1 MVREL
6 RRPPGGDRL
15 IVRMATARSRRANED
30 RRIVAVPGLSDGR
43 TWRWNWSRP
52 WTGLVHL
59 AKVSRR
65 GVLLPVSLSLIACGG
80 PDAPAPL
87 RDEAVEIR
95 RGGISQ
101 AGSIC
106 RMVVLLRP
114 SSLQSSLLWLRQTL
128 AIARPSC
135 AALAVYA
142 APSDTS
148 LIENLE
154 YTTVVGIAAGRDE
167 KKDWRRER
175 YERAVSARTKKQ
187 ESFVMGW
194 RIGSATRVAW
204 QWNGELGEVVEEGLR
219 EQERILLADSEFR
232 LLYWWTQER
241 GTGRS
246 AAFYFHSEIKRSA
259 AELAAFTESFA
270 ASIGCRER
278 CIVCATFTSS
288 EAVLSDPLFP
298 LHNQMLLRRLP
309 SWSAVTKLPEFMCST
324 IDGNRAQCLEFR

>member
-1 MVREL
+1 ML
-6 RRPPGGDRL
+6 
-15 IVRMATARSRRANED
+15 
-30 RRIVAVPGLSDGR
+30 GLSGSQTGCR
-43 TWRWNWSRP
+43 TLSSPWS
-52 WTGLVHL
+52 GLVRF
-59 AKVSRR
+59 AREGR
-65 GVLLPVSLSLIACGG
+65 GAVLVPVLLCLFACGG
-80 PDAPAPL
+80 VEAPAPL

-128 AIARPSC
+128 AIGHPSC

-154 YTTVVGIAAGRDE
+154 YTTVVGIFAGRDQI
-167 KKDWRRER
+167 KDWRRDR

-219 EQERILLADSEFR
+219 EQERILLAGSEFR
-232 LLYWWTQER
+232 LLYWWTQEK
-241 GTGRS
+241 GAGRS
-246 AAFYFHSEIKRSA
+246 AAFYFQSESKRSA
-259 AELAAFTESFA
+259 AELTAFTESFA

-278 CIVCATFTSS
+278 CIVSATFTSS

-298 LHNQMLLRRLP
+298 LHNRMILKRLP
-309 SWSAVTKLPEFMCST
+309 SWSDVTKTPESMCST